1 MKKILGLAYL
11 IFMISCSV
19 SPKEELQKRAIPF
32 TDVAFFDSVKSGNTE
47 VVRLFVDAGMPVD
60 LVNKYEETALMIAI
74 IQQNESMVDALLLR
88 GASVFKVDEN
98 GRTPFVLAARSG
110 SVSIMKKLLDK
121 GSDVNERDRKLGFS
135 ALNYAVQAQKKDA
148 ALWLIQQKADVNL
161 QSKDGGHPLLGA
173 AYNGDL
179 QLLEALVSAGAQ
191 VNLATQFGQHALH
204 YAALNGKMEA
214 VQFLLLKGADKSLKD
229 VDGKTPKDLAI
240 ENGFTEVARVL

>member
-1 MKKILGLAYL
+1 MKHRILLMLMVSA
-11 IFMISCSV
+11 ISCSV

-32 TDVAFFDSVKSGNTE
+32 TDMAFFDSVKSGNIE

-60 LVNKYEETALMIAI
+60 IVNKYNETALMIAVN
-74 IQQNESMVDALLLR
+74 QQNEPMVDALLLR

-98 GRTPFVLAARSG
+98 GRSPFILAARSG

-121 GSDVNERDRKLGFS
+121 GSDINDRDRKLGFS

-179 QLLEALVSAGAQ
+179 VLLEALLNAGAK
-191 VNLATQFGQHALH
+191 VNLTTQFGQNALH
-204 YAALNGKMEA
+204 YAAMNGKLDA
-214 VQFLLLKGADKSLKD
+214 VKFLLERGADRTAKD
-229 VDGKTPKDLAI
+229 IDGKTPKDLAI
-240 ENGFTEVARVL
+240 ENGYNEVAKLL

>member
-1 MKKILGLAYL
+1 MKKWIVWAWV
-11 IFMISCSV
+11 IVVASCSV

-32 TDVAFFDSVKSGNTE
+32 TDIAFFDSVKSGNME

-60 LVNKYEETALMIAI
+60 IVNKYDETALMIAVN
-74 IQQNESMVDALLLR
+74 QQNETMVDALLLR

-98 GRTPFVLAARSG
+98 GRSPFVLAARSG

-161 QSKDGGHPLLGA
+161 QSKDGGHSLLGA

-179 QLLEALVSAGAQ
+179 VLLEALLTAGAQ
-191 VNLATQFGQHALH
+191 VNLKTQFGQHALH
-204 YAALNGKMEA
+204 YAAMNGKLEA
-214 VQFLLLKGADKSLKD
+214 VQLLLTKGADKSAKD
-229 VDGKTPKDLAI
+229 VDGKTPKDLAL
-240 ENGFTEVARVL
+240 ESGFTEVANVL